1 MPVSTSNRTPQ
12 LGGVKWHPAGLGAGV
27 CAMRIPAYRWIHLGG
42 KIGDGK
48 NAEKYDAYYLTMQQ
62 WLHTADMATNKNI
75 AYQICD

>member
-1 MPVSTSNRTPQ
+1 
-12 LGGVKWHPAGLGAGV
+12 
-27 CAMRIPAYRWIHLGG
+27 MRIPAYRWIHLGG